1 MNTFW
6 YMSQHVNRRKFFI
19 NWLCHFFINLIIVLI
34 YCIAPFVLHFSTLF
48 RVVLLLS
55 TVHQGECIQQ
65 VSSCV
70 LLMLSV
76 THQLNLLLG
85 FQIQLQIKRHGLLD
99 TYLSM
104 MVEFNCTFTSYQLH
118 QLVLAMLL
126 VFIYFLSYHN
136 QSYRIKVRIL
146 LIL

>member
-76 THQLNLLLG
+76 TLQLNLLLG
-85 FQIQLQIKRHGLLD
+85 FQIQLQIKSHGLLD

-104 MVEFNCTFTSYQLH
+104 MVKFNCTFTCISWYQQCCQFLFTFY
-118 QLVLAMLL
+118 LITINRIVLKLE
-126 VFIYFLSYHN
+126 YY
-136 QSYRIKVRIL
+136 
-146 LIL
+146 